1 MHFRVKRRTI
11 LIFVMVIFS
20 CVGHLRAEGRG
31 YDVIEQVSTHSEENV
46 SSVLIKLTGYP
57 AHKVIPVEDRE
68 MLVAFKDTELS
79 GDVYASETIVG
90 DKLVKGVEI
99 TQKACRVVCVLVK
112 TYKPYREIEYQV
124 KEGKD
129 LLCIEI
135 RTKSKHHEKGFKQS
149 MSPKP
154 PLDELTGF
162 DAAVW
167 TDDSFGAN
175 GSVRPGP
182 GTDLF
187 LEAAEFCKMGKW
199 EKAIPILEKVIQSYP
214 ESRHSERAYFLLA
227 KSFHG
232 KFEKEIPEHLLDIT
246 AHYEAAIKKFPES
259 DYMPGARVSIGNCYL
274 EANQYHQAMTHYD
287 LVRKENKDPRAA
299 AEALL
304 QRGRVLAATRKPLEA
319 LQAFEELQRRYP
331 KTRFA
336 TKAKIEVAKTFFDM
350 KSFKRSLRTLT
361 EITKTRLD
369 EVYKNSDVLLYT
381 GNNYC
386 ELGRLQEARD
396 AFSKVLNYF
405 PELES
410 ADLLLTRIADT
421 YREEGLSDEACKL
434 YDLVA
439 RTYPEAEGGLI
450 SLLRL
455 AAEAEKAE
463 AKNTPAQDQGI
474 PVTKTAHEIYE
485 QIIEEFPDNSLS
497 QLAMLKLANI
507 QQKDTR
513 YEQSIKTLKD
523 LLAKHPA
530 TKLRQEV
537 ETSLQQTLLK
547 LALVQKKNGDYEKS
561 VLTLREILVDYSR
574 TNLREEIKS
583 ELQASLETIFER
595 KRKSG
600 EIESIV
606 SYYEKMKSSLPFG
619 EMGNVLLLLGEAHK
633 RLHLYGHALL
643 MFSKAGKFSADK
655 DQQIRILL
663 GLGES
668 AYKVKKFDEAEG
680 SLKDF
685 VTRYPGHREASNAY
699 YWLGSIFLERRQYE
713 PALESLRAAL
723 GKNPERDDRVK
734 ILTAMAK
741 ASNAQGHYENG
752 VRSLKDVVA
761 LLSLNK
767 GSPSEDLFLA
777 YRELGETYVKLGQKE
792 KAVPVFKSALELGS
806 KRQDI
811 QGLQFRLA
819 QCYQWVKATSKAQD
833 VLNQI
838 VASGDP
844 FWSKVAQAQINEINI
859 KESVDKFGYGLNKS

>member
-31 YDVIEQVSTHSEENV
+31 YDVIEQVSTHSEGDV

-57 AHKVIPVEDRE
+57 AYKVIPVEDRE

-99 TQKACRVVCVLVK
+99 TQKAFRVVCVLVK
-112 TYKPYREIEYQV
+112 TYKPYSEIGYQV

-129 LLCIEI
+129 VLCIEI
-135 RTKSKHHEKGFKQS
+135 RTKSKHHEKGLKQS
-149 MSPKP
+149 TSPKP

-162 DAAVW
+162 DAAVS

-175 GSVRPGP
+175 GSVRPAP
-182 GTDLF
+182 GTALF
-187 LEAAEFCKMGKW
+187 LEAAEFCKMGEW

-232 KFEKEIPEHLLDIT
+232 KFEKEISEHLVDIT
-246 AHYEAAIKKFPES
+246 AHYQAAISKFPES
-259 DYMPGARVSIGNCYL
+259 DYVPGARVSMGNCYL
-274 EANQYHQAMTHYD
+274 EANQYHEAMAHYG
-287 LVRKENKDPRAA
+287 LVGKENKDPRAA

-336 TKAKIEVAKTFFDM
+336 TKAKIEAAKTFFDM
-350 KSFKRSLRTLT
+350 KSFKRSLRTLI
-361 EITKTRLD
+361 EITKTRPD

-386 ELGRLQEARD
+386 ELGQLQEARD

-421 YREEGLSDEACKL
+421 YREEGLSDEAGKL

-439 RTYPEAEGGLI
+439 RTYPQTEGSLI

-463 AKNTPAQDQGI
+463 TKNTPVQDQGM

-497 QLAMLKLANI
+497 QLAMLKLAI
-507 QQKDTR
+507 F
-513 YEQSIKTLKD
+513 
-523 LLAKHPA
+523 
-530 TKLRQEV
+530 
-537 ETSLQQTLLK
+537 
-547 LALVQKKNGDYEKS
+547 QKKNGEYEKS
-561 VLTLREILVDYSR
+561 VLTLRKILVDYPR
-574 TNLREEIKS
+574 TKLREEIKS

-595 KRKSG
+595 KTKSG
-600 EIESIV
+600 EIERIV

-643 MFSKAGKFSADK
+643 MFSKAGNFSADK

-680 SLKDF
+680 ALKDF
-685 VTRYPGHREASNAY
+685 VTRYPGHKEASNAY

-723 GKNPERDDRVK
+723 GKNPERDDRIK

-752 VRSLKDVVA
+752 VRSLKDVIA

-792 KAVPVFKSALELGS
+792 KAVPVFKGALELGL
-806 KRQDI
+806 KGQDI
-811 QGLQFRLA
+811 HSLQFRLA

-833 VLNQI
+833 MLNQI

-844 FWSKVAQAQINEINI
+844 FWSKVAQVQINEINI